1 LFAPS
6 KNSPWEQ
13 EIRQAMTQYGRE
25 WAQEVADA
33 VREVAEELRVQG
45 LDEDA
50 VAAHFVDQNGEPS
63 FNSGRGRDIF
73 DNLSPEVKR
82 LLAAEPEVRGAA
94 RGVIG
99 EEAMPER
106 TITRQDLADAVAYAV
121 DNAGGESGAGA
132 RAVAEALGTETKG
145 LANHLGSYNSLIQTA
160 RRQGYSGDEVRQQIL
175 DPGGDYLDDNVR
187 KLTRFIP
194 AEMEYKQSK
203 LETS

>member
-1 LFAPS
+1 
-6 KNSPWEQ
+6 
-13 EIRQAMTQYGRE
+13 
-25 WAQEVADA
+25 
-33 VREVAEELRVQG
+33 
-45 LDEDA
+45 
-50 VAAHFVDQNGEPS
+50 
-63 FNSGRGRDIF
+63 
-73 DNLSPEVKR
+73 
-82 LLAAEPEVRGAA
+82 
-94 RGVIG
+94 VIG

-132 RAVAEALGTETKG
+132 QAVAEALGTETKG